1 MQGTEGI
8 IRKVE
13 NDLFYAVMESRYLHE
28 IMNNRFHVLDEA
40 RQIRVNDRMHI
51 TFSIGVGDGGST
63 LAESEKFARQ
73 SLDMALGRGG
83 DQAAVKTENGFCFF
97 GGASKGIEKKS
108 KTKIRSI
115 ALAMQELIEN
125 SDQVFLMGHRFGDLD
140 SVGSACG

>member
-1 MQGTEGI
+1 
-8 IRKVE
+8 
-13 NDLFYAVMESRYLHE
+13 MESRYLHE

-83 DQAAVKTENGFCFF
+83 DQAAVKTENGFCF
-97 GGASKGIEKKS
+97 AS
-108 KTKIRSI
+108 
-115 ALAMQELIEN
+115 
-125 SDQVFLMGHRFGDLD
+125 
-140 SVGSACG
+140 SACKLDFKPNGTLRGRSPKPRFAPLPLPCRN

>member
-1 MQGTEGI
+1 M
-8 IRKVE
+8 E

-83 DQAAVKTENGFCFF
+83 DQAAVKTE
-97 GGASKGIEKKS
+97 K
-108 KTKIRSI
+108 R
-115 ALAMQELIEN
+115 
-125 SDQVFLMGHRFGDLD
+125 
-140 SVGSACG
+140 GSAFSAVPPRASRRSPKPRFAPLPLPCRN